1 LLPAYAIAGGKG
13 LEGLTVAAIVCS
25 FLGAP
30 TVWVL
35 AQIPVSPARVW
46 FVIAGMTLRM
56 VAVLMV
62 VLVLWKSR
70 PDLGWPELYSWLVV
84 FYNIMLLAE
93 TYLALPGA
101 DNSNARP

>member
-1 LLPAYAIAGGKG
+1 LGSVVVAG
-13 LEGLTVAAIVCS
+13 ICHS
-25 FLGAP
+25 
-30 TVWVL
+30 WRVL